1 MNIFYI
7 IVLLVLGA
15 LFLMAEIVL
24 LPGVTIGAILAVG
37 CYAGAIYLGFAFYGT
52 TAGVVVVVATLLLSL
67 ITVIL
72 SLRAKTWQKLSLQ
85 KNIDSVSS
93 ELPEHSVAVGARGVA
108 ISRIAPMGT
117 IEVNGKRYEAKS
129 DLLIDQREEVEVVG
143 FENFSVLVKR
153 VDK

>member
-1 MNIFYI
+1 M
-7 IVLLVLGA
+7 
-15 LFLMAEIVL
+15 
-24 LPGVTIGAILAVG
+24 
-37 CYAGAIYLGFAFYGT
+37 
-52 TAGVVVVVATLLLSL
+52 
-67 ITVIL
+67 
-72 SLRAKTWQKLSLQ
+72 Q

-93 ELPEHSVAVGARGVA
+93 ELPEHSVEVGAHGVA

>member
-1 MNIFYI
+1 MNLVYI

-24 LPGVTIGAILAVG
+24 LPGVTLGAILAIG
-37 CYAGAIYLGFAFYGT
+37 SYAGAIYIGFAFYGA

-67 ITVIL
+67 ITVIV

-93 ELPEHSVAVGARGVA
+93 ELPENSVAVGARGVA

-117 IEVNGKRYEAKS
+117 IEVDGKRYEAKS
-129 DLLIDQREEVEVVG
+129 DLLIDQRDEVEVVG
-143 FENFSVLVKR
+143 FENFSVLVKK
-153 VDK
+153 VNK

>member
-1 MNIFYI
+1 MNLVYI

-24 LPGVTIGAILAVG
+24 LPGVTIVAILALG
-37 CYAGAIYLGFAFYGT
+37 SYAGAIYLGFAFYGT

-67 ITVIL
+67 ITVIF

-117 IEVNGKRYEAKS
+117 IEVDGKRYEAKS
-129 DLLIDQREEVEVVG
+129 DLLIDQRDEVEVVG
-143 FENFSVLVKR
+143 FENFSVLVKK
-153 VDK
+153 VEK

>member
-1 MNIFYI
+1 MNLVYI

-24 LPGVTIGAILAVG
+24 LPGVTIGAILALG
-37 CYAGAIYLGFAFYGT
+37 SYAGAIYIGFAYYGT
-52 TAGVVVVVATLLLSL
+52 TAGVAVIAVTLLLSL
-67 ITVIL
+67 ITVIF

-93 ELPEHSVAVGARGVA
+93 ELPEHSVEVGAHGVA